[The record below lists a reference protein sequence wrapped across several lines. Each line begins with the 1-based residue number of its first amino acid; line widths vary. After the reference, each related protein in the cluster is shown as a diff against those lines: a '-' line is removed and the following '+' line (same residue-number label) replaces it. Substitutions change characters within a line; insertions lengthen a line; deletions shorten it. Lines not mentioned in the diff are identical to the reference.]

1 MRKLLLT
8 LLLAAAALPASAL
21 PFIKDDYVTAIA
33 RARAKNVPLF
43 VDVWAPW

>member
-8 LLLAAAALPASAL
+8 AVLALAALPAMSL
-21 PFIKDDYVTAIA
+21 PFVENDYSKALA
-33 RARAKNVPLF
+33 RARTNRIPLF